1 MAGDKDAVDKK
12 SESQATASSTQP
24 LYIQYPVS
32 SSWEFTLTNDDKVQG
47 EVYCTDQVSQ
57 MIVLQD
63 QLRDIRMISVA
74 GIRESKQLKEASDD
88 PVAAP
93 SNPVHAKKAL
103 EEREKRAVKLAEESF
118 KHINP
123 KVRFFSDCFLMQN
136 ACTTWLLSW
145 PEQIIAT
152 LYSNWL
158 FFASLSAHFNCRL
171 IFPLSTG
178 FPERASCFRSPPQGV
193 Q

>member
-57 MIVLQD
+57 MVVLQD

-103 EEREKRAVKLAEESF
+103 EERERRAIRLAEESF

-123 KVRFFSDCFLMQN
+123 KVRFSRNYFIIQN
-136 ACTTWLLSW
+136 AFTIWLLSW
-145 PEQIIAT
+145 PK
-152 LYSNWL
+152 
-158 FFASLSAHFNCRL
+158 
-171 IFPLSTG
+171 
-178 FPERASCFRSPPQGV
+178 
-193 Q
+193 

>member
-1 MAGDKDAVDKK
+1 MASDKDAVDKK
-12 SESQATASSTQP
+12 KESQATASSTQP

-57 MIVLQD
+57 MVVLQD

-103 EEREKRAVKLAEESF
+103 EERERKAIRLAEESF

-123 KVRFFSDCFLMQN
+123 KVRFSGTAF
-136 ACTTWLLSW
+136 
-145 PEQIIAT
+145 
-152 LYSNWL
+152 
-158 FFASLSAHFNCRL
+158 
-171 IFPLSTG
+171 
-178 FPERASCFRSPPQGV
+178 
-193 Q
+193 

>member
-123 KVRFFSDCFLMQN
+123 KVRFSQ
-136 ACTTWLLSW
+136 
-145 PEQIIAT
+145 
-152 LYSNWL
+152 
-158 FFASLSAHFNCRL
+158 
-171 IFPLSTG
+171 
-178 FPERASCFRSPPQGV
+178 
-193 Q
+193 